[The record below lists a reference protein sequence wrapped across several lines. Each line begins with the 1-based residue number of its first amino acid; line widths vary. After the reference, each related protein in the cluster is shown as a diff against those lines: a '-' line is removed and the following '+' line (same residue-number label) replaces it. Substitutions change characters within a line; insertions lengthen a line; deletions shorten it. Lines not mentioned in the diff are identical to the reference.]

1 MKRRTEPAK
10 GFDVAI
16 PVARR
21 RGRVMHFRSSPT
33 YVSEFLFSGNG
44 LLVLVSLRLARRLF
58 HATLDGISAEYADA
72 IAGLCTVPCGGPVCC
87 ELWLYSRY
95 GALRFF
101 RVGADGSL
109 EEIDRDGVPF
119 VDGKPVVASPPAP
132 GNTKSP
138 EPSPAAGIPAGSAST
153 DPQGRIIR
161 WLKKRN
167 AMKKS
172 DAEATGT
179 TVAMN
184 PGKIPGAGSRGPA
197 ADMRVPADAP
207 VSLPASTPAAAEP
220 GGAPVAGSLP
230 RMPGS
235 SPATEEEGGGAGG

>member
-1 MKRRTEPAK
+1 MKRRTEPVK

-16 PVARR
+16 PVALR
-21 RGRVMHFRSSPT
+21 RGRVMHFRSSPA
-33 YVSEFLFSGNG
+33 YVSEFLFYGNG

-58 HATLDGISAEYADA
+58 HATPARISEEYTDA
-72 IAGLCTVPCGGPVCC
+72 IAGLCTVPCGGPVSR

-101 RVGADGSL
+101 RVGEDGSL

-132 GNTKSP
+132 GDAGSP
-138 EPSPAAGIPAGSAST
+138 EPVPAVGVPAGSDST
-153 DPQGRIIR
+153 DPESRIIR

-172 DAEATGT
+172 GADESGT
-179 TVAMN
+179 TVTAN
-184 PGKIPGAGSRGPA
+184 P
-197 ADMRVPADAP
+197 
-207 VSLPASTPAAAEP
+207 
-220 GGAPVAGSLP
+220 
-230 RMPGS
+230 
-235 SPATEEEGGGAGG
+235 